1 MPRHELHE
9 LVVGFFFL
17 FVQQPCRA
25 VVKAPGGAQCTVACQ
40 GHDES

>member
-17 FVQQPCRA
+17 LVQQPCRA
-25 VVKAPGGAQCTVACQ
+25 VVKAPAGLLAYGP
-40 GHDES
+40 GPGYL